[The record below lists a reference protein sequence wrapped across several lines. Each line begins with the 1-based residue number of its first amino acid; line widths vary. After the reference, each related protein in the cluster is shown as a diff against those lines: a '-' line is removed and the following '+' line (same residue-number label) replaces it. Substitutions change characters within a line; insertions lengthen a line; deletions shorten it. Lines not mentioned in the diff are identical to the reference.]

1 MTGQAGGRALAI
13 GGVSSAISV
22 VNLAIAGASGKMG
35 RMLLEACAADA
46 ETELVAALD
55 APQSAALGVS
65 AKALGSSVDIAV
77 TADVGSVKR
86 GAVLIDFTRPEATLN
101 YLDVCVAG
109 SIGMVIGTTGFDD
122 AGKAK
127 IAAAAKHIPIV
138 FSPNYSV
145 GVNTVFKL
153 LELAATS
160 LNVGYDIE
168 IVEMHHRM
176 KVDAPS
182 GTAIKFGELIAEA
195 QGTKLADRAVYAREG
210 HTGARKEGAIG
221 FAALRGGD
229 VVGDHTVVFAGIG
242 ERIEITHKS
251 ASRSTYAVGAIR
263 AAKFL
268 QGKTHGLFDMHDV
281 LGLK

>member
-1 MTGQAGGRALAI
+1 ML
-13 GGVSSAISV
+13 
-22 VNLAIAGASGKMG
+22 NLAIAGASGKMG
-35 RMLLEACAADA
+35 RMLLEACAADPDTA
-46 ETELVAALD
+46 LVAALD
-55 APQSAALGVS
+55 AAQSPAIGVAS
-65 AKALGSSVDIAV
+65 RAFGSNADIAV
-77 TADVGSVKR
+77 TADAMGVPRGSVL
-86 GAVLIDFTRPEATLN
+86 VDFTRPEATLA
-101 YLDVCVAG
+101 YLDACVAHG
-109 SIGMVIGTTGFDD
+109 VGMVIGTTGFDQ

-127 IAAAAKHIPIV
+127 IADAATKIPIV

-153 LELAATS
+153 LELAAKS
-160 LNVGYDIE
+160 LNSGYDIE
-168 IVEMHHRM
+168 ILEMHHRM

-182 GTAIKFGELIAEA
+182 GTAIKFGEVIAEA

-210 HTGARKEGAIG
+210 HTGERLDGAIG

-251 ASRSTYAVGAIR
+251 ASRSTYAAGAIR

-268 QGKTHGLFDMHDV
+268 EGKTHGLFDMHDV

>member
-1 MTGQAGGRALAI
+1 MVKAWRLVAEVRAS
-13 GGVSSAISV
+13 GVSVTRI
-22 VNLAIAGASGKMG
+22 AIAGASGKMG
-35 RMLLEACAADA
+35 RTLLEACAADA
-46 ETELVAALD
+46 ETALVYALD
-55 APQSAALGVS
+55 APHSAALGVS
-65 AKALGSSVDIAV
+65 ARALGGN
-77 TADVGSVKR
+77 ADVLVAANATDVPR
-86 GAVLIDFTRPEATLN
+86 GAVLIDFTRPEATLA
-101 YLDVCVAG
+101 YLDACVAAG
-109 SIGMVIGTTGFDD
+109 VAMVIGTTGFDD

-127 IAAAAKHIPIV
+127 IAAAASKIPIV

-153 LELAATS
+153 LELAAKS
-160 LNVGYDIE
+160 LDEGYDIE

-182 GTAIKFGELIAEA
+182 GTALKLGEIIAQA
-195 QGTKLADRAVYAREG
+195 QGTTLAERAVYAREG
-210 HTGARKEGAIG
+210 HTGVRKNGTIG

-229 VVGDHTVVFAGIG
+229 VVGDHTVVFAGVG

-251 ASRSTYAVGAIR
+251 ASRATYAVGAIR

-268 QGKTHGLFDMHDV
+268 QGKSNGLFDMHDV

>member
-1 MTGQAGGRALAI
+1 MI
-13 GGVSSAISV
+13 GGANRARAMPVTAI
-22 VNLAIAGASGKMG
+22 AIAGASGKMG
-35 RMLLEACAADA
+35 RMLFEACASDA
-46 ETELVAALD
+46 ETSLVAALD
-55 APQSAALGVS
+55 APQSLAIGVS
-65 AKALGSSVDIAV
+65 ARAFGGN
-77 TADVGSVKR
+77 ADVAVAANANSVAR
-86 GAVLIDFTRPEATLN
+86 GAVLVDFTRPEATLA
-101 YLDVCVAG
+101 YLDACVAG
-109 SIGMVIGTTGFDD
+109 GVGMVIGTTGFDD

-127 IAAAAKHIPIV
+127 IAAAAKKIPIV

-153 LELAATS
+153 LELAAKS
-160 LNVGYDIE
+160 LNEGYDIE

-182 GTAIKFGELIAEA
+182 GTALKLGEIIAEA
-195 QGTKLADRAVYAREG
+195 QGTKLADRALYAREG
-210 HTGARKEGAIG
+210 HTGERKNGTIG

-229 VVGDHTVVFAGIG
+229 VVGDHTVVFAGVG

-251 ASRSTYAVGAIR
+251 ASRATYAVGAIR

-268 QGKTHGLFDMHDV
+268 HGRPNGLFDMHDV

>member
-1 MTGQAGGRALAI
+1 MI
-13 GGVSSAISV
+13 
-22 VNLAIAGASGKMG
+22 NLAIAGASGKMG
-35 RMLLEACAADA
+35 RMLLEACAAD
-46 ETELVAALD
+46 TDTQLVAALD
-55 APQSAALGVS
+55 AAQSPAVGVS
-65 AKALGSSVDIAV
+65 ARAFGGNLDVNVSVDA
-77 TADVGSVKR
+77 AALPR
-86 GAVLIDFTRPEATLN
+86 GAVLIDFTRPEATLA
-101 YLDVCVAG
+101 YIDACVQAG
-109 SIGMVIGTTGFDD
+109 VGMVIGTTGFDD

-127 IAAAAKHIPIV
+127 IAAAAKQIPIV

-153 LELAATS
+153 LELAAKS
-160 LNVGYDIE
+160 LDSSYDVE
-168 IVEMHHRM
+168 IIEMHHRM

-182 GTAIKFGELIAEA
+182 GTALKLGEVIADA

-210 HTGARKEGAIG
+210 HTGARENGAIG
-221 FAALRGGD
+221 FVTLRGGD

-251 ASRSTYAVGAIR
+251 SNRTAYATGAIR

-268 QGKTHGLFDMHDV
+268 QSKTNGLFDMHDV

>member
-1 MTGQAGGRALAI
+1 M
-13 GGVSSAISV
+13 

-35 RMLLEACAADA
+35 RMLLEACATDA
-46 ETELVAALD
+46 ETTLVAALD
-55 APQSAALGVS
+55 APQSAAMGVS
-65 AKALGSSVDIAV
+65 AKAFGGDIDLPVTSDAAGVASGS
-77 TADVGSVKR
+77 
-86 GAVLIDFTRPEATLN
+86 VLIDFTRPEATLA
-101 YLDVCVAG
+101 YLDVCVAVG
-109 SIGMVIGTTGFDD
+109 VGMVIGTTGFDD
-122 AGKAK
+122 AGKTK
-127 IAAAAKHIPIV
+127 IAAAAQHIPIV

-153 LELAATS
+153 LELAAKS
-160 LNVGYDIE
+160 LDSGYDIE

-182 GTAIKFGELIAEA
+182 GTAIKFGEVIAEA
-195 QGTKLADRAVYAREG
+195 QGTRLADRAVYAREG
-210 HTGARKEGAIG
+210 HTGARKDGAIG

-251 ASRSTYAVGAIR
+251 ASRSTYALGAIR

-268 QGKTHGLFDMHDV
+268 DGKTHGLFDMHDV

>member
-1 MTGQAGGRALAI
+1 M
-13 GGVSSAISV
+13 
-22 VNLAIAGASGKMG
+22 VNLVIAGASGKMG
-35 RMLLEACAADA
+35 RMLFEACAADPN
-46 ETELVAALD
+46 TLLVGALD
-55 APQSAALGVS
+55 APQSAAVGVS
-65 AKALGSSVDIAV
+65 ARVFGSNTDVIVGVDA
-77 TADVGSVKR
+77 AKLPRGS
-86 GAVLIDFTRPEATLN
+86 VLIDFTRPEATLI
-101 YLDVCVAG
+101 YLDACVNAG
-109 SIGMVIGTTGFDD
+109 VGVVIGTTGFDD

-127 IAAAAKHIPIV
+127 IAAAAERIPIV

-153 LELAATS
+153 LELAAKS
-160 LNVGYDIE
+160 LDASYDVE

-182 GTAIKFGELIAEA
+182 GTALKLGEVIAEA
-195 QGTKLADRAVYAREG
+195 QGTNLADRAVYAREG
-210 HTGARKEGAIG
+210 HTGARANGAIG
-221 FAALRGGD
+221 FVALRGGD

-251 ASRSTYAVGAIR
+251 SNRTAYATGAIR

-268 QGKTHGLFDMHDV
+268 QGKTTGLFDMHDV

>member
-1 MTGQAGGRALAI
+1 MT
-13 GGVSSAISV
+13 VTK
-22 VNLAIAGASGKMG
+22 LAIAGASGKMG
-35 RMLLEACAADA
+35 RMLLEACAVDA
-46 ETELVAALD
+46 GTVLVAALD
-55 APQSAALGVS
+55 AAQSPAIGVS
-65 AKALGSSVDIAV
+65 AKAFGGDVNVVVAVSAAAIPRGS
-77 TADVGSVKR
+77 
-86 GAVLIDFTRPEATLN
+86 VLIDFTRPEATLA
-101 YLDVCVAG
+101 YLDACVAG
-109 SIGMVIGTTGFDD
+109 GVGMVIGTTGFDD
-122 AGKAK
+122 AGRAK
-127 IAAAAKHIPIV
+127 IAEAAKKIPVV

-153 LELAATS
+153 LELAAIS
-160 LNVGYDIE
+160 LNAGYDIE

-182 GTAIKFGELIAEA
+182 GTALKLGEIIAEA

-210 HTGARKEGAIG
+210 HTGERKEGVIG

-229 VVGDHTVVFAGIG
+229 VVGDHTVVFAGVG

-251 ASRSTYAVGAIR
+251 ASRATYAVGAIR

-268 QGKTHGLFDMHDV
+268 QGKTDGLFDMHDV

>member
-1 MTGQAGGRALAI
+1 M
-13 GGVSSAISV
+13 

-35 RMLLEACAADA
+35 RMLLEACATDA
-46 ETELVAALD
+46 ETTLVAALD
-55 APQSAALGVS
+55 APQSAAMGVS
-65 AKALGSSVDIAV
+65 AKAFGGDIDLPVTSDAAGVASGS
-77 TADVGSVKR
+77 
-86 GAVLIDFTRPEATLN
+86 VLIDFTRPEATLA
-101 YLDVCVAG
+101 YLDVCVAVG
-109 SIGMVIGTTGFDD
+109 VGMVIGTTGFDD
-122 AGKAK
+122 AGKTK
-127 IAAAAKHIPIV
+127 IAAAAQHIPIV

-153 LELAATS
+153 LELAAKS
-160 LNVGYDIE
+160 LDSGYDIE

-182 GTAIKFGELIAEA
+182 GTAIKFGEVIAEA

-210 HTGARKEGAIG
+210 HTGARKDGAIG

-251 ASRSTYAVGAIR
+251 ASRSTYALGAIR

-268 QGKTHGLFDMHDV
+268 DGKTHGLFDMHDV

>member
-1 MTGQAGGRALAI
+1 MTH
-13 GGVSSAISV
+13 
-22 VNLAIAGASGKMG
+22 LAIAGASGKMG

-46 ETELVAALD
+46 ATSLVAALD
-55 APQSAALGVS
+55 APNSPALGVS
-65 AKALGSSVDIAV
+65 VRAFGGHADVTV
-77 TADVGSVKR
+77 TAQAAGVQR
-86 GAVLIDFTRPEATLN
+86 GAVLIDFTRPEATLA
-101 YLDVCVAG
+101 YLDACVAG
-109 SIGMVIGTTGFDD
+109 GVAMVIGTTGFDE
-122 AGKAK
+122 AGKAA

-153 LELAATS
+153 LELAAQS
-160 LNVGYDIE
+160 LNQGYDIE

-182 GTAIKFGELIAEA
+182 GTAIKFGEVIAEA
-195 QGTKLADRAVYAREG
+195 QGTALADRAVYAREG
-210 HTGARKEGAIG
+210 HTGARSDGAIG

-242 ERIEITHKS
+242 ERIEISHKS
-251 ASRSTYAVGAIR
+251 SSRSTYATGAIR

-268 QGKTHGLFDMHDV
+268 DGKTHGLFDMHDV

>member
-1 MTGQAGGRALAI
+1 M
-13 GGVSSAISV
+13 SV
-22 VNLAIAGASGKMG
+22 
-35 RMLLEACAADA
+35 DA
-46 ETELVAALD
+46 AAL
-55 APQSAALGVS
+55 P
-65 AKALGSSVDIAV
+65 
-77 TADVGSVKR
+77 R
-86 GAVLIDFTRPEATLN
+86 GAVLIDFTRPEATLA
-101 YLDVCVAG
+101 YIDACVKAG
-109 SIGMVIGTTGFDD
+109 VGMVIGTTGFDD

-127 IAAAAKHIPIV
+127 IAAAAKQIPIV

-153 LELAATS
+153 LELAAKS
-160 LNVGYDIE
+160 LDSSYDVE
-168 IVEMHHRM
+168 IIEMHHRM

-182 GTAIKFGELIAEA
+182 GTALKLGEVIAEA

-210 HTGARKEGAIG
+210 HTGARETGAIG
-221 FAALRGGD
+221 FVALRGGD

-251 ASRSTYAVGAIR
+251 SNRTAYAAGAIR

-268 QGKTHGLFDMHDV
+268 QSKTNGLFDMHDV

>member
-1 MTGQAGGRALAI
+1 MI
-13 GGVSSAISV
+13 
-22 VNLAIAGASGKMG
+22 NLAIAGASGKMG

-46 ETELVAALD
+46 DTQLVAALD
-55 APQSAALGVS
+55 AAQSPAVGVS
-65 AKALGSSVDIAV
+65 ARAFGGNLDVNVSVDA
-77 TADVGSVKR
+77 AALPRS
-86 GAVLIDFTRPEATLN
+86 AVLIDFTRPEATLA
-101 YLDVCVAG
+101 YIDACVQAG
-109 SIGMVIGTTGFDD
+109 VGMVIGTTGFDD

-127 IAAAAKHIPIV
+127 IAAASKQIPIV

-153 LELAATS
+153 LELAAKS
-160 LNVGYDIE
+160 LDSSYDVE
-168 IVEMHHRM
+168 IIEMHHRM

-182 GTAIKFGELIAEA
+182 GTALKLGEVIAEA

-210 HTGARKEGAIG
+210 HTGARENGAIG
-221 FAALRGGD
+221 FVTLRGGD

-251 ASRSTYAVGAIR
+251 SNRTAYAAGAIR

-268 QGKTHGLFDMHDV
+268 QGKTNGLFDMHDV